1 MLTQSG
7 SSINENLESTD
18 DGFDVEALI
27 NGRSKL
33 FIDGKF
39 YHAYLD
45 QELINILEIEET
57 SLEKPV
63 TELFIKKLK
72 ETQEGKLSEDV
83 TSISF
88 VYYKNS
94 KNEICICCQ
103 PNAPL

>member
-63 TELFIKKLK
+63 TELFIQMKYLLHLQKVCLLVY
-72 ETQEGKLSEDV
+72 LS
-83 TSISF
+83 IF
-88 VYYKNS
+88 
-94 KNEICICCQ
+94 
-103 PNAPL
+103 L